1 MIIVTDKAAEQIK
14 FSAEQ
19 GGMEML
25 PLRLAADRTTDG
37 GIHYGMGFDDSQ
49 HEEDKTFTSSGV
61 TIVVTNKS
69 LELLDGMTIDF
80 VELDDGKK
88 EFVFLNPNDPNY
100 TPPAD

>member
-1 MIIVTDKAAEQIK
+1 MITVTEKAAEQIK

-19 GGMEML
+19 GGMEIL
-25 PLRLAADRTTDG
+25 PLRIAADKTASG

-49 HEEDKTFTSSGV
+49 HEEDKIFTSSGV
-61 TIVVTNKS
+61 TIVVTSKS
-69 LELLDGMTIDF
+69 LELLNGMTIDF

-100 TPPAD
+100 TPPAE